1 MPGLDNL
8 LLSPTIKLNLPVIC
22 EPLFIIILLT
32 TNGIIVKLIYTL
44 PVIVNAFV
52 SIHIPLPADASV
64 DVPFNV
70 ILPDKLIVLDDG

>member
-8 LLSPTIKLNLPVIC
+8 LLLPTIKLNLPVIC

-44 PVIVNAFV
+44 PIILNVFV
-52 SIHIPLPADASV
+52 PIHIPELADAAV

-70 ILPDKLIVLDDG
+70 ILPDKLVYKVV